1 MKRKKVTL
9 IGFSWTQSLWS
20 TGTAFI
26 RFAAEGKVT
35 HVYTVSLA
43 TVNASHNAGL
53 RNIEN
58 LTISQLAVWYSSG
71 EVKGLVS

>member
-1 MKRKKVTL
+1 MVSVEPRACDPQEPL
-9 IGFSWTQSLWS
+9 LS
-20 TGTAFI
+20 A
-26 RFAAEGKVT
+26 FAAEGKVT

-43 TVNASHNAGL
+43 TVNASHNTGL